1 VVSKLKA
8 ELAYETVK
16 NYSTNY
22 NEMFV
27 RDKVHH
33 LVNRFCSKY
42 SVREVS
48 VDMFEGMDEWLI
60 NALKEENRLWAPGI
74 EIISLRITKP
84 QIPEAIRS
92 NYELVEKMKVEY
104 MI

>member
-1 VVSKLKA
+1 
-8 ELAYETVK
+8 
-16 NYSTNY
+16 
-22 NEMFV
+22 MFI

-33 LVNRFCSKY
+33 LVNRFCSMY

-60 NALKEENRLWAPGI
+60 KALKEDNKMWAPGI

-84 QIPEAIRS
+84 EIPEAIRA
-92 NYELVEKMKVEY
+92 NYELVEKMKVE
-104 MI
+104 